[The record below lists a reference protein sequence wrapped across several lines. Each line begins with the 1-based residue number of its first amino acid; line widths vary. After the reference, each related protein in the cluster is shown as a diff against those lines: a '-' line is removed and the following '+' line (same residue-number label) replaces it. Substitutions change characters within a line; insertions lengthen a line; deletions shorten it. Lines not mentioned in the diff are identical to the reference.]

1 MSETMGETIDA
12 AGARRIAF
20 ASAWLGM
27 EFPRG
32 EEGAAAALRHLS
44 ALQIDTLSVVERA
57 HHHVLWSRVPRYAK
71 RHLDALES
79 EPRRA
84 IEYWSHAA
92 AYLPVEDY
100 RYCLHRMERVRREGH
115 DWFRYDPG
123 VAERVLRRIR
133 EEGPLRVQDFS
144 QGGAGPSRGSGG
156 WWEWKPAKIA
166 LEYLFHA
173 GELVSVSRE
182 GFQKRYDLAE
192 RALPAGLDLRVP
204 DAAGMAAYYVDIA
217 ERTLGVFEERDVA
230 YLRKDLT
237 EGIPREIARRVAE
250 GRLVEVGIARSGPGA
265 GSPGQGSGGGR
276 ATGIAYA
283 SPAALEAAAQPA
295 RGRARASV
303 LSPFDPLLIDRRRFR
318 RLFGEDFQIECYL
331 PEGKRRFGYFALPI
345 LFRDA
350 SGGVSF
356 AGRLDA
362 KADRAAGVLELRRLS
377 VSGIAPCGQR
387 MRPSFAAALGAELE
401 RFARFNSCRR
411 LTLLRLDTEDAG
423 LEEACRAAIARHGGD
438 GGDDRSDT
446 GDDGEE
452 GAS

>member
-1 MSETMGETIDA
+1 MTGAKGEAIDA

-20 ASAWLGM
+20 AAAGLGSG
-27 EFPRG
+27 FPRG

-57 HHHVLWSRVPRYAK
+57 HHHVLWSRVPHYAK

-92 AYLPVEDY
+92 AYLPIGDY
-100 RYCLHRMERVRREGH
+100 RYCLPRMERVRRDGH
-115 DWFRYDPG
+115 DWFRYDPE
-123 VAERVLRRIR
+123 VARRVLERIR
-133 EEGPLRVQDFS
+133 AEGPLRVQDFS
-144 QGGAGPSRGSGG
+144 QGGEGPSRGSGG

-192 RALPAGLDLRVP
+192 RALPGGLDLRMP
-204 DAAGMAAYYVDIA
+204 GAEEMAAYYVDVA
-217 ERTLGVFEERDVA
+217 ERSLGIFEERDVA

-237 EGIPREIARRVAE
+237 EGIPGEIAQRLE
-250 GRLVEVGIARSGPGA
+250 SGRLVEVDV
-265 GSPGQGSGGGR
+265 GGGR
-276 ATGIAYA
+276 AAGGRGAGKAYA
-283 SPAALEAAAQPA
+283 SSAALEAAARPA
-295 RGRARASV
+295 PGRSRAFI

-331 PEGKRRFGYFALPI
+331 PEAKRRFGYFALPL
-345 LFRDA
+345 LFRDP
-350 SGGVSF
+350 SGEVSF

-362 KADRAAGVLELRRLS
+362 KADRDSGILELRRLS
-377 VSGIAPCGQR
+377 LSGPAIAATQR
-387 MRPSFAAALGAELE
+387 GRASFAAALGAELA
-401 RFARFNSCRR
+401 RFARFNGCES
-411 LTLLRLDTEDAG
+411 LSLLRLDAEDSRLGA
-423 LEEACRAAIARHGGD
+423 ACRAAIGRRD
-438 GGDDRSDT
+438 GGEA
-446 GDDGEE
+446 GEAGE
-452 GAS
+452 AGGAD